1 MPRKSN
7 IEVAKDSALVLVAQN
22 NKLHPTTSAK
32 YVRSIINAVKIDK
45 VNSIINELNA
55 IKSGSTAEAFRK
67 SEFEKAEAKRQEK
80 IQLSSKQVLNNN
92 IIKQNTVIMTS
103 TVNKNFNWLTH
114 EMQIR
119 KIKRE
124 TLQNKNILFSHQVKY
139 YVDDKLKPE
148 ISNIT
153 FFTIDEIKKPLY
165 EKVKF
170 RNSAGEYG
178 WLPKDEINFYRKKAK
193 VEFITTAYN
202 KIDSK
207 IYKSVYGEQLYQFND
222 SGTCVYDAFYNFFE
236 NKLINS
242 PKDKKVKSIFNK
254 LVTQKDKY
262 AKAYT
267 DKNIHEI
274 GQLCS
279 TRITIVDLIN
289 RENKTFN
296 DNSRNYYN
304 IELINSK
311 YNHLELLKDP
321 SDYIEVDKEK
331 YNEIKNE
338 SNFYI
343 ERMGKLI
350 TPNQTY
356 SVIKSE
362 FRTIYDEWKQQTNYN
377 KYYINTNSDT
387 FRFIQNYDYT
397 LHTFFDNSMII
408 DNNLYSEIDQ
418 KKAYYNCTIKE
429 NNNLYVGFPSGS
441 FVTVSNITN
450 QQFTEMTNNNL
461 IGFFECVVVSHLK
474 NSYHSDYLG
483 FSIGSKHVLTT
494 VQILFLQQYIQ
505 FDFINACYSPSV
517 DIQFNEKFLEKEET
531 VTFTEIEDDFIDVKY
546 EAISH
551 YCKAFGL
558 MLHHSCF
565 TETKIKPYNEDVK
578 YYKIINNES
587 KHTYRLD
594 DGTIKIIDTI
604 DEPKNYTHFAYF
616 MNSYCKTQNLK
627 VMYEN
632 NIDQIVGVKVDS
644 IVYKKN
650 YDIIYDKSIFR
661 PKETKIDFLNIIF
674 NSDYSGSST
683 VDLKDAIQDN
693 YNIDLDFGT
702 EQTESI
708 IDTTSKYGI
717 NYNTVDDCYEKLFFR
732 SYFIEK
738 SNNINFGSSFLQTKE
753 IITNR
758 NILINGAGGSG
769 KTFSIINSGINQKNI
784 LYTSFCWDLIE
795 GQQTKSNNNIIGSSF
810 QKVLGIKCEEMKNNN
825 IKYIIVDELTL
836 MDTNI
841 LEQLCDKFKHCFIF
855 LIGDVESDGFF
866 YQCSINPD
874 SVIVPD
880 EFKYKL
886 QIVTYTKS
894 YRFNEELNNRLI
906 MLRKFMYDNK
916 DNYLRNT
923 LIKEYVYK
931 NFSECLKNKEDI
943 IFSDNDVGISGT
955 NDLGEKSDGLTSYF
969 VNEKNV
975 TPQIFIKKTDLYKGL
990 LKGRRLASIPDH
1002 SNYELKL
1009 FKTIHSFQGL
1019 DLTNDNKIIIGIKN
1033 NFDYN
1038 LFYTALSRA
1047 RRIDQINIITNV

>member
-92 IIKQNTVIMTS
+92 IIKQNTVIISS
-103 TVNKNFNWLTH
+103 TVNKNFNWYTH
-114 EMQIR
+114 EVEIR
-119 KIKRE
+119 KIKRQ
-124 TLQNKNILFSHQVKY
+124 TIQNKNILFSHQVKY
-139 YVDDKLKPE
+139 YVDNKLKPE

-153 FFTIDEIKKPLY
+153 FFTIDEIKNPLY

-193 VEFITTAYN
+193 VEIITTAYN

-236 NKLINS
+236 NKHINS

-274 GQLCS
+274 GELCS

-356 SVIKSE
+356 SIIKSE
-362 FRTIYDEWKQQTNYN
+362 FKIIYDEWKQQTNYN

-397 LHTFFDNSMII
+397 LHTFFDNSMTI

-441 FVTVSNITN
+441 FITVSNITN

-461 IGFFECVVVSHLK
+461 IGFFECFVVSHLK
-474 NSYHSDYLG
+474 NSYHSNFLG

-517 DIQFNEKFLEKEET
+517 DITFNEKFLEKE
-531 VTFTEIEDDFIDVKY
+531 DD
-546 EAISH
+546 ISH
-551 YCKAFGL
+551 YCKTFGL
-558 MLHHSCF
+558 MLHQSSF
-565 TETKIKPYNEDVK
+565 TETKIKPYNEDVN
-578 YYKIINNES
+578 YYKIINNET
-587 KHTYRLD
+587 KQTYRLD
-594 DGTIKIIDTI
+594 DGIIKIIDTV
-604 DEPKNYTHFAYF
+604 DEPKNYIHFAYF

-632 NIDQIVGVKVDS
+632 DIDQIVGVKVDS

-661 PKETKIDFLNIIF
+661 PKETKIDFLADESN
-674 NSDYSGSST
+674 NDYC
-683 VDLKDAIQDN
+683 
-693 YNIDLDFGT
+693 DLDFGIDI
-702 EQTESI
+702 ESS
-708 IDTTSKYGI
+708 DRT
-717 NYNTVDDCYEKLFFR
+717 KLFSFFR
-732 SYFIEK
+732 SFFIEK

-810 QKVLGIKCEEMKNNN
+810 QKVLGIKCEEMRNNN

-836 MDTNI
+836 MDTKV
-841 LEQLCDKFKHCFIF
+841 LEQICDKFKHCFIF

-866 YQCSINPD
+866 YQCSINQN

-886 QIVTYTKS
+886 QIVTYFKS
-894 YRFNEELNNRLI
+894 YRFNDELNNRLI
-906 MLRKFMYDNK
+906 MLRKHMYENK

-923 LIKEYVYK
+923 LIKQYVYK

-943 IFSDNDVGISGT
+943 IFSDCDVGISGA
-955 NDLGEKSDGLTSYF
+955 NDLGEKSDGLTEYF
-969 VNEKNV
+969 VNEKNIK
-975 TPQIFIKKTDLYKGL
+975 PQIFIKKTDLYKGL